1 MTPRQKLLTPR
12 STGASSRRASRTV
25 CPEKANSA
33 KACMTSPACGRDV
46 FTFERIHQMARD
58 ARARGHNRVVL
69 PYGEFS
75 DAMQT
80 FYAVTKGKRARDK
93 IDEQRFSF

>member
-1 MTPRQKLLTPR
+1 M
-12 STGASSRRASRTV
+12 
-25 CPEKANSA
+25 
-33 KACMTSPACGRDV
+33 
-46 FTFERIHQMARD
+46 FTFERVHQLARD
-58 ARARGHNRVVL
+58 ARAKGQNKVEL

-93 IDEQRFSF
+93 IDEQRFSFSAWGVEFRRALEKAA

>member
-1 MTPRQKLLTPR
+1 M
-12 STGASSRRASRTV
+12 
-25 CPEKANSA
+25 
-33 KACMTSPACGRDV
+33 

-58 ARARGHNRVVL
+58 ARAKGQNKIEL
-69 PYGEFS
+69 PFEEFS

-93 IDEQRFSF
+93 IEERRFSFSAWGVEFRRALETVTR

>member
-1 MTPRQKLLTPR
+1 M
-12 STGASSRRASRTV
+12 
-25 CPEKANSA
+25 
-33 KACMTSPACGRDV
+33 

-58 ARARGHNRVVL
+58 ARAKGQNKVVL
-69 PYGEFS
+69 PHAEFR

-93 IDEQRFSF
+93 IDEQRFSFSAWGVEFRRALEKAA